1 MKKNGFTL
9 VELLATIIIL
19 AIIST
24 IAFASYRSIQVKMK
38 ETSLKNKTS
47 YIENASANYANETGN
62 MVTNVQILVDE
73 GYIQPDENNGVV
85 KNPVTDEEM
94 NCLVVNIREDQ
105 NNLYGELTD
114 KKECD
119 ITNLEIVNR
128 NLNIDVYEKGTNRK
142 IAANEWTGKDVYLQV
157 SFKDSSINKNNVKKI
172 TWISNSGREEVT
184 INNNF
189 DSNNKKDVTASLIIN
204 TTYKVEV
211 LMADEVKYQA
221 QTNVKI
227 DKQRPVIYEAENYI
241 ENENN
246 YTNSDKLVRVT
257 ATDFNG
263 SGIAGY
269 YIGTSN
275 NCQTVSYEP
284 SSNTNYE
291 KRLDNGTYYV
301 CVKDKVG
308 NLSEDTST
316 KKITIDR
323 VDKVKPTCELM
334 ATGTMGKN
342 NWYTSNVEIK
352 FKSTV
357 DNESGIKDATIDK
370 PLVTENKDNI
380 VITGTVTDQVGNS
393 NTCSMTIKKDS
404 EKPICELEKVG
415 TLGKNDYYTSEVDI
429 RFKSVT
435 DGMSGVA
442 SQSLSRNKVTENT
455 NGIDI
460 TGTIEDN
467 AGNTNTCTV
476 NVKKDAEYPNIN
488 VKERELHLGTEDYWF
503 PSNIEV
509 STKGVSSVTV
519 TCSPEN
525 SQKTGI
531 YDVQCE
537 AESQSGLK
545 NSVKFTVKH
554 SYHASWTRV
563 GSHTEDCNCH
573 DVCQE
578 SCSCI
583 YGVCYDCGNQNPGVP
598 CGATAYCCNGGNRCS
613 NDCHRECS
621 SCTVDDYAW
630 TCPQGGHA
638 EGDTCYY

>member
-24 IAFASYRSIQVKMK
+24 IAFVSYGSIQTKMK
-38 ETSLKNKTS
+38 ETALKNKTS
-47 YIENASANYANETGN
+47 YIENVATNYANETGN

-73 GYIQPDENNGVV
+73 GYIQPDDNNGVV

-94 NCLVVNIREDQ
+94 NCLVVNIKEDQ

-189 DSNNKKDVTASLIIN
+189 DSNNRKEVTASLIIN

-316 KKITIDR
+316 KTITINR
-323 VDKVKPTCELM
+323 VDKVAPTVTFSGESTDWTKEDRIITLTCNDSGGSGCVENTRQIRYSTNTRTSTVEFEIKDLAGNVNKFTKTLNIYVDKCT
-334 ATGTMGKN
+334 ATRTEYGSWGSCSEDCGGGSKSRSWTNYSTFGSNFNCDSGTDSESCNTHSCPSSGGDGGSSSGGGSGGSCCCSTSC
-342 NWYTSNVEIK
+342 TSNCC
-352 FKSTV
+352 
-357 DNESGIKDATIDK
+357 G
-370 PLVTENKDNI
+370 
-380 VITGTVTDQVGNS
+380 
-393 NTCSMTIKKDS
+393 
-404 EKPICELEKVG
+404 
-415 TLGKNDYYTSEVDI
+415 
-429 RFKSVT
+429 SVFPVW
-435 DGMSGVA
+435 GGG
-442 SQSLSRNKVTENT
+442 SLSAS
-455 NGIDI
+455 
-460 TGTIEDN
+460 GTI
-467 AGNTNTCTV
+467 
-476 NVKKDAEYPNIN
+476 
-488 VKERELHLGTEDYWF
+488 
-503 PSNIEV
+503 
-509 STKGVSSVTV
+509 
-519 TCSPEN
+519 
-525 SQKTGI
+525 
-531 YDVQCE
+531 
-537 AESQSGLK
+537 
-545 NSVKFTVKH
+545 
-554 SYHASWTRV
+554 V
-563 GSHTEDCNCH
+563 GYGC
-573 DVCQE
+573 VC
-578 SCSCI
+578 
-583 YGVCYDCGNQNPGVP
+583 
-598 CGATAYCCNGGNRCS
+598 
-613 NDCHRECS
+613 
-621 SCTVDDYAW
+621 
-630 TCPQGGHA
+630 
-638 EGDTCYY
+638 